1 MFWFHLSAC
10 GEMSDPKAGTGYS
23 LRCDP
28 PAYPWKKRL
37 GRRVAFGELQQVPSI
52 KGKENQKFSS
62 ACFWASCSLERRLRF
77 TRQFSGGL
85 LTVLVC

>member
-23 LRCDP
+23 LRCTP

-37 GRRVAFGELQQVPSI
+37 GRRVAFGRSQPVPSI

-62 ACFWASCSLERRLRF
+62 ACFGAFDFLRKDASALPDS
-77 TRQFSGGL
+77 SAVGY
-85 LTVLVC
+85 